1 VPTTTLIKA
10 FGLVIGLPAVR
21 FGVLSAPPVFTLA
34 DATEKEVLDVLSL
47 ETTIYEFILFQNKT
61 SNEIRPI
68 EQVNQLN
75 ENKDI
80 LIAEVPPM
88 DSVFD
93 LNANAYEILAFK
105 QDFSYPP
112 FLLGN
117 NEESA
122 SFNVSIKRN
131 GTMYGIVLE
140 TTAVV
145 PTARQLKMG
154 LSSTNFKL
162 DAEHLVSVNISYAPG
177 EEDSIKSSV
186 VKFTNLYDNTLY
198 KAYFIAENDLPV
210 NPDLM
215 DDQEILS
222 ITFQTQR
229 EIFVIPLDYMS
240 FARLLN
246 PTQLIWLLAVFLLT
260 FAYLLEH

>member
-1 VPTTTLIKA
+1 M
-10 FGLVIGLPAVR
+10 PAAR

-34 DATEKEVLDVLSL
+34 DATEKEVLDILSQ
-47 ETTIYEFILFQNKT
+47 ETTIYEFILYQNKT

-80 LIAEVPPM
+80 LVAEVPPM
-88 DSVFD
+88 ESSYD
-93 LNANAYEILAFK
+93 LNANSYEILAFK

-131 GTMYGIVLE
+131 GTVYGIVLE

-162 DAEHLVSVNISYAPG
+162 DVEHHVSVNITYSPG
-177 EEDSIKSSV
+177 EEDTVKSSV
-186 VKFTNLYDNTLY
+186 VKFTNLYDNTQY

-215 DDQEILS
+215 DDQEILP
-222 ITFQTQR
+222 IAFQTQR
-229 EIFVIPLDYMS
+229 EIFVIPLDYVAYAGHLTLPLSIWIFFGLAIAM
-240 FARLLN
+240 AALN
-246 PTQLIWLLAVFLLT
+246 EFINM
-260 FAYLLEH
+260 